1 MTENAAKKDI
11 QKLQRAIVDA
21 LEDVKAQDLATLPV
35 RHLTSLTDYMVI
47 ATGTSNRHVRSLA
60 NEVQEKVK
68 SAGGEVIGVEGEQA
82 GEWVL
87 IDLGDVVVH
96 VMQGPVREYYNI
108 DELWGG
114 DASRVARQL
123 RASGTTDESA
133 EAGDKAPGDAPRA
146 SRAGRAGPLPGLP
159 KR

>member
-1 MTENAAKKDI
+1 MNSEQLKAT
-11 QKLQRAIVDA
+11 IVDA
-21 LEDVKAQDLATLPV
+21 LEGVKAQDLAVLPV
-35 RHLTSLTDYMVI
+35 RHLTSITDYMVI

-60 NEVQEKVK
+60 NEVHEKIK
-68 SAGGEVIGVEGEQA
+68 EAGGDVIGVEGEQA

-96 VMQGPVREYYNI
+96 VMQAQVRDYYNI

-123 RASGTTDESA
+123 RTSGSVSDEAAASA
-133 EAGDKAPGDAPRA
+133 PAVPAGARV
-146 SRAGRAGPLPGLP
+146 GRAGPPPGVP
-159 KR
+159 VRRG

>member
-1 MTENAAKKDI
+1 MNSEQLKDTVI
-11 QKLQRAIVDA
+11 DA
-21 LEDVKAQDLATLPV
+21 LEDIKAQDLAVLPV

-47 ATGTSNRHVRSLA
+47 ATGTSNRHLRSLA

-68 SAGGEVIGVEGEQA
+68 AAGGEVLGVEGEQA

-96 VMQGPVREYYNI
+96 VMQAQVRDYYNI

-123 RASGTTDESA
+123 RGSGTGSESGA
-133 EAGDKAPGDAPRA
+133 DGAGTAPAPR
-146 SRAGRAGPLPGLP
+146 SGRAGPLPGLP
-159 KR
+159 ARNG

>member
-1 MTENAAKKDI
+1 MNSEQLKDT
-11 QKLQRAIVDA
+11 VVEA
-21 LEDVKAQDLATLPV
+21 LEDVKAQDLAVLPV

-60 NEVQEKVK
+60 DEVQEKVK
-68 SAGGEVIGVEGEQA
+68 EAGGGVIGVEGEQA

-96 VMQGPVREYYNI
+96 VMQAQVREYYNI

-123 RASGTTDESA
+123 RASGATDDPA
-133 EAGDKAPGDAPRA
+133 ETGEAAPGATPRAPR
-146 SRAGRAGPLPGLP
+146 SGRAGPLPGLP

>member
-1 MTENAAKKDI
+1 MNSEQLKA
-11 QKLQRAIVDA
+11 AIVDA
-21 LEDVKAQDLATLPV
+21 LEGIKAQDLAVLPV
-35 RHLTSLTDYMVI
+35 RHLTSITDYMVI

-68 SAGGEVIGVEGEQA
+68 EAGGDVIGVEGEQA

-87 IDLGDVVVH
+87 IDLGDAVVH
-96 VMQGPVREYYNI
+96 VMQAQVREYYNI

-123 RASGTTDESA
+123 RASGSDSGRDEAEEGASA
-133 EAGDKAPGDAPRA
+133 APACARV
-146 SRAGRAGPLPGLP
+146 GRAGPLPGLP
-159 KR
+159 VRRG

>member
-1 MTENAAKKDI
+1 MNSEQLKTTVIA
-11 QKLQRAIVDA
+11 A
-21 LEDVKAQDLATLPV
+21 LEDIKAQDLVALPV

-68 SAGGEVIGVEGEQA
+68 AAGGEVIGVEGEQT

-87 IDLGDVVVH
+87 IDLGDAVVH
-96 VMQGPVREYYNI
+96 VMQAQVRDYYNI

-123 RASGTTDESA
+123 RASGAAGERTA
-133 EAGDKAPGDAPRA
+133 EETGAAPAA
-146 SRAGRAGPLPGLP
+146 RAGRAGPLPGLP
-159 KR
+159 TRSA

>member
-1 MTENAAKKDI
+1 MNSEQLKD
-11 QKLQRAIVDA
+11 AVVDA
-21 LEDVKAQDLATLPV
+21 LEDIKAQDLAVLPV
-35 RHLTSLTDYMVI
+35 RHMTSLTDYMVI

-60 NEVQEKVK
+60 NEVQERVK
-68 SAGGEVIGVEGEQA
+68 EAGGDVIGVEGEQA

-114 DASRVARQL
+114 DATRVARQL
-123 RASGTTDESA
+123 KATGIIAEPTADDGSA
-133 EAGDKAPGDAPRA
+133 VPGAR
-146 SRAGRAGPLPGLP
+146 SGRAGPLPGLP
-159 KR
+159 TRQG

>member
-1 MTENAAKKDI
+1 MNSEQLKDTV
-11 QKLQRAIVDA
+11 VDA
-21 LEDVKAQDLATLPV
+21 LEDIKAQDLKVLPV
-35 RHLTSLTDYMVI
+35 RHLTSITDYMVI

-68 SAGGEVIGVEGEQA
+68 EAGGDVIGLEGEQA

-96 VMQGPVREYYNI
+96 VMQAQVREYYNI

-123 RASGTTDESA
+123 RASGVA
-133 EAGDKAPGDAPRA
+133 EGDGADPAASSVAAGARI
-146 SRAGRAGPLPGLP
+146 GRAGPLPGLP
-159 KR
+159 ARRG

>member
-1 MTENAAKKDI
+1 MNSEKLKDTV
-11 QKLQRAIVDA
+11 VDA
-21 LEDVKAQDLATLPV
+21 LEDIKAQDLAVLPV

-68 SAGGEVIGVEGEQA
+68 AGGGEVIGVEGEQA

-96 VMQGPVREYYNI
+96 VMQAQVRDYYNI

-123 RASGTTDESA
+123 RASGVPEATDA
-133 EAGDKAPGDAPRA
+133 EGAGAGTGKAPAA
-146 SRAGRAGPLPGLP
+146 RAGRAGPLPGLP
-159 KR
+159 ARNA

>member
-1 MTENAAKKDI
+1 MNSEQLKD
-11 QKLQRAIVDA
+11 AVVDA
-21 LEDVKAQDLATLPV
+21 LEDIKAQDLAVLPV
-35 RHLTSLTDYMVI
+35 RHMTSLTDYMVI

-68 SAGGEVIGVEGEQA
+68 EAGGEVIGVEGEQA

-114 DASRVARQL
+114 DATRVARQL
-123 RASGTTDESA
+123 KATGIVA
-133 EAGDKAPGDAPRA
+133 EPAADTGGAAPGAR
-146 SRAGRAGPLPGLP
+146 SGRAGPLPGLP
-159 KR
+159 TRQG

>member
-1 MTENAAKKDI
+1 MNSEQLKDTV
-11 QKLQRAIVDA
+11 VDA
-21 LEDVKAQDLATLPV
+21 LEDIKAQDLAVLPV

-68 SAGGEVIGVEGEQA
+68 EAGGDVIGVEGEQA

-123 RASGTTDESA
+123 KATGVVSEP
-133 EAGDKAPGDAPRA
+133 AGDAGAAAPGAR
-146 SRAGRAGPLPGLP
+146 SGRAGPLPGLP
-159 KR
+159 TRQG

>member
-1 MTENAAKKDI
+1 MNSEQLKDTV
-11 QKLQRAIVDA
+11 VDA
-21 LEDVKAQDLATLPV
+21 LEDVKAQDLAVLPV

-60 NEVQEKVK
+60 NEVQEKAK
-68 SAGGEVIGVEGEQA
+68 EAGGDVIGVEGEQT

-96 VMQGPVREYYNI
+96 VMQAQVRDYYNI

-123 RASGTTDESA
+123 RASGAVDESA
-133 EAGDKAPGDAPRA
+133 ESGDKAPGEAPRA

>member
-1 MTENAAKKDI
+1 MHDSMNSEELKDTV
-11 QKLQRAIVDA
+11 VDA
-21 LEDVKAQDLATLPV
+21 LEDIKAQDLAVLPV

-60 NEVQEKVK
+60 DEVQEKVK
-68 SAGGEVIGVEGEQA
+68 AAGGEVIGVEGEQA

-123 RASGTTDESA
+123 RSNGVAVEPG
-133 EAGDKAPGDAPRA
+133 AG
-146 SRAGRAGPLPGLP
+146 GPLPGLP
-159 KR
+159 HR

>member
-1 MTENAAKKDI
+1 MNSEQLKDTV
-11 QKLQRAIVDA
+11 VDA
-21 LEDVKAQDLATLPV
+21 LEDVKAQDLAVLPV

-60 NEVQEKVK
+60 DEVQEKVK
-68 SAGGEVIGVEGEQA
+68 AAAGEVIGVEGEQV

-96 VMQGPVREYYNI
+96 VMQAQVREYYNI

-123 RASGTTDESA
+123 KATGTFAGST
-133 EAGDKAPGDAPRA
+133 EALGPG
-146 SRAGRAGPLPGLP
+146 SRSGRAGPLPGLP
-159 KR
+159 TRQG

>member
-1 MTENAAKKDI
+1 MNSEQLKNTVVE
-11 QKLQRAIVDA
+11 A
-21 LEDVKAQDLATLPV
+21 LEDLKAQDLAALPV

-60 NEVQEKVK
+60 DEVREKVK
-68 SAGGEVIGVEGEQA
+68 AAGGEVIGVEGEQT

-96 VMQGPVREYYNI
+96 VMQAQVRDYYNI

-123 RASGTTDESA
+123 RASGH
-133 EAGDKAPGDAPRA
+133 GGDAAPTLA
-146 SRAGRAGPLPGLP
+146 AGARSGRSGPLPGLP
-159 KR
+159 ARNA

>member
-1 MTENAAKKDI
+1 MNSEQLKNTVVE
-11 QKLQRAIVDA
+11 A
-21 LEDVKAQDLATLPV
+21 LEDLKAQDLAALPV

-60 NEVQEKVK
+60 DEVREKVK
-68 SAGGEVIGVEGEQA
+68 AAGGEVIGVEGEQT

-96 VMQGPVREYYNI
+96 VMQAQVRDYYNI

-123 RASGTTDESA
+123 RASGSESGRDEDEEDASA
-133 EAGDKAPGDAPRA
+133 APAGARV
-146 SRAGRAGPLPGLP
+146 GRAGPLPGLP
-159 KR
+159 VRRG